1 MKDLRQAVEDNYLT
15 FVTVAAGSVALI
27 AVIIWA
33 ITVFVKKVKNK

>member
-1 MKDLRQAVEDNYLT
+1 MEDLRKAVEDNYLT
-15 FVTVAAGSVALI
+15 FMTVAAGSVALI

>member
-15 FVTVAAGSVALI
+15 FITVAAGGVALI